1 MDLHFWSRHRMADH
15 ETLSEAAS
23 SDPYARWINGVILLP
38 PVPLLLGI
46 WCLVRGAAVIPGRGR
61 WMTVGGQSAAAIG
74 IALIAAG
81 LFAHFHWF
89 WSGHP
94 RWPVVGQ
101 VGKVITL
108 LVFAASLLFVFYK
121 NLLT

>member
-1 MDLHFWSRHRMADH
+1 MDFSFWSGRWMAET

-23 SDPYARWINGVILLP
+23 SDPVSRWINGVILLP

-46 WCLVRGAAVIPGRGR
+46 WCLLRDAAVIPGRGH
-61 WMTVGGQSAAAIG
+61 WMTVGGQSATAIG

-101 VGKVITL
+101 VGKTITL
-108 LVFAASLLFVFYK
+108 LAFAASLLFGFYK